1 MIVISTDEFRLLIR
15 NRMKFWEDKFE
26 PEFYEIL
33 EHYLVDCYA
42 DGLFYHEI
50 EQTIDSIV
58 DNALINDFYVMVSV
72 ENGVKEIAL
81 IDARISQSVYNIV
94 KEYHDPRE
102 SFTKRG
108 NKRFPKRKV

>member
-1 MIVISTDEFRLLIR
+1 
-15 NRMKFWEDKFE
+15 MKFWEDKFE

-42 DGLFYHEI
+42 NGSFDHGI
-50 EQTIDSIV
+50 EQTVDSII
-58 DNALINDFYVMVSV
+58 DNALINDFFVTVNV
-72 ENGVKEIAL
+72 KNGVKEITL
-81 IDARISQSVYNIV
+81 IDAINYQSVYNIV